1 MKKLLT
7 MALVAITFGA
17 TAQTFPLPSPSAKV
31 YQMVG
36 LNEMEI
42 SYSSPG
48 VRERAI
54 FGAMLPNG
62 ELWRTGANST
72 TTLTASDKFVVGG
85 KEIPAGTY
93 SIFTIP
99 AEKEITFILNSDAS
113 ASTGSYSD
121 KNDVARVS
129 VPFNKE
135 GKSMERMQ
143 FTFENASPN
152 DAEIAFRWADRSFNV
167 PVKVMSKEAA
177 ERNFKA
183 KVAEY
188 EGEFALYSQASNYY
202 YEIGEYKEALAM
214 AKKSTDM
221 SKKFWNMHAL
231 ALAYA
236 ATGDKK
242 NAKAAA
248 EESLK
253 MAKEIDYKHYIQLN
267 EKLISEL

>member
-7 MALVAITFGA
+7 LALVAVTFGA
-17 TAQTFPLPSPSAKV
+17 SAQTFPVPSPSAKV

-48 VRERAI
+48 VRDREI
-54 FGAMLPNG
+54 FGGMLPYN
-62 ELWRTGANST
+62 ELWRTGANSP
-72 TTLTASDKFVVGG
+72 TTLTASDKFSIGG

-99 AEKEITFILNSDAS
+99 AENEITFILNSDEKAG
-113 ASTGSYSD
+113 TGSYD
-121 KNDVARVS
+121 EKNDVTRVT

-135 GKSMERMQ
+135 EKSVERMQ
-143 FTFENASPN
+143 FTFQNMTPN
-152 DAEIAFRWADRSFNV
+152 DAEIVLRWADRSFTI

-177 ERNFKA
+177 EKNFKA
-183 KVAEY
+183 KLAEFQ
-188 EGEFALYSQASNYY
+188 GEYALYSQASNYY
-202 YEIGEYKEALAM
+202 YEIGEYKEALEM
-214 AKKSTDM
+214 AKKSTEM
-221 SKKFWNMHAL
+221 TKKFWNMYAL
-231 ALAYA
+231 ALAYK

-242 NAKAAA
+242 NAKIAS

-253 MAKEIDYKHYIQLN
+253 MAQELNYQHYITLN
-267 EKLISEL
+267 EKLLSEL